1 MRELVLLATASL
13 AIVAISQQVYSENLT
28 TGYEYGKMVKSVVG
42 GEGEV
47 LLTTGILHSHY
58 RSFYDAWEYDAH
70 IEEFKAHVESVAV
83 SKAIADTLE
92 HDRKEKVCL
101 AQAVYHEARGE
112 PLEGQLAVANVIIN
126 RRDSDKWKD
135 TICGV
140 VYQPKQFSFTL
151 YKNKRNYDDKS
162 YQLASKV
169 YNGEVNDNTDGSLY
183 FFATY
188 IKKPSWSK
196 NMVKVKTI
204 KNHHFYKPS
213 HF

>member
-1 MRELVLLATASL
+1 MFKT
-13 AIVAISQQVYSENLT
+13 I
-28 TGYEYGKMVKSVVG
+28 
-42 GEGEV
+42 
-47 LLTTGILHSHY
+47 LLTTMFIQPLITHPSQVMADVIEHS
-58 RSFYDAWEYDAH
+58 
-70 IEEFKAHVESVAV
+70 
-83 SKAIADTLE
+83 
-92 HDRKEKVCL
+92 RKEKVCL
-101 AQAVYHEARGE
+101 AQAIYHEARGE
-112 PLEGQLAVANVIIN
+112 PLEGQIAVANVIIN
-126 RRDSDKWKD
+126 RRDSDKWAD

-140 VYQPKQFSFTL
+140 VYQPKQFSFTS

-169 YNGEVNDNTDGSLY
+169 YNGKINDNTDGSLY

-204 KNHHFYKPS
+204 KNHHFYKPN